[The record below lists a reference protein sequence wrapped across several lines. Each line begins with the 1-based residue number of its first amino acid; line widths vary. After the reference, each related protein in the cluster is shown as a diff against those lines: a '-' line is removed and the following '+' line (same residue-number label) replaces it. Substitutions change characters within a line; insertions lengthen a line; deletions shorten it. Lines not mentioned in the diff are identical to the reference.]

1 MSDIQIKNYDTDNK
15 PEGQTWDTQQL
26 QEDFTVVGFAAPFVV
41 VVRKADGVKGS
52 LEFKHSPRIYFGFR
66 PD

>member
-1 MSDIQIKNYDTDNK
+1 MGEIQITNYDSANQ

-26 QEDFTVVGFAAPFVV
+26 QEDFKVVGFSAPFVV
-41 VVRKADGVKGS
+41 VIRKSDGVKGS